1 MEFRQFGKL
10 LTGKPLFQEDIIKI
24 AKNEKEPKLS
34 ELIFPSNMELSE

>member
-24 AKNEKEPKLS
+24 AKNEKEPKPS
-34 ELIFPSNMELSE
+34 EVIFPSNVELSE